1 MSSASFAS
9 SQALAWRL
17 SRQLLDPV
25 GTESVEEVVRRLGAV
40 QASQGWAAELSIRT
54 RRQHS
59 EAGEVARARAEGRLI
74 MTFAFRGATH
84 LMTPEDGG
92 VYLALRAASRQWE
105 LKSWREYYG
114 LTSSDWPALRE
125 TVREALA
132 PEPLTAK
139 ELIAAIAARPRFAHL
154 GPILA
159 GNPWGVMKAI
169 AWHGDMAF
177 GPPRDSE
184 RGRQQTLQRLDEN
197 PRWAGVPD
205 LDDAGMRA
213 IETYLRS
220 YGPATLD
227 HLDYW
232 LAKGL
237 SAGRRRIE
245 GWLARLGERLVEV
258 EVDGQPGFLFR
269 DDLDEL
275 AATRPSKAVRLLPV
289 YDQWVLGPGTVD
301 ARLVPP
307 ARRELV
313 SRGANVVV
321 VDGVVSGVWTLGDAE
336 IAIDWFA
343 ESGAP
348 PHAALDDEIDR
359 LAGILDR
366 SLRVAVK
373 AA

>member
-1 MSSASFAS
+1 MSFASFAS

-25 GTESVEEVVRRLGAV
+25 GTEPVEEVVRRLGAV
-40 QASQGWAAELSIRT
+40 QAQHGWAAELSIRT
-54 RRQHS
+54 RRQRS

-114 LTSSDWPALRE
+114 LEPSDWPGLHA
-125 TVREALA
+125 TVRDALGA
-132 PEPLTAK
+132 EPLTVK
-139 ELIAAIAARPRFAHL
+139 ELVAAIAARPKFAHL

-159 GNPWGVMKAI
+159 DNPWGVMKALG
-169 AWHGDMAF
+169 WHGVLCF
-177 GPPRDSE
+177 GPLQ
-184 RGRQQTLQRLDEN
+184 GRQQTLHRLDDN
-197 PRWAGVPD
+197 PRWAGVPE

-237 SAGRRRIE
+237 SAGRKRIE
-245 GWLARLGERLVEV
+245 GWLARLGERLAEI
-258 EVDGQPGFLFR
+258 EVDGEQSYIFR

-275 AATRPSKAVRLLPV
+275 TATATSRSVRLLPT
-289 YDQWVLGPGTVD
+289 YDQWLLGAGTAD
-301 ARLVPP
+301 ARIVPP
-307 ARRELV
+307 ARRERV
-313 SRGANVVV
+313 SRGASVVIV
-321 VDGVVSGVWTLGDAE
+321 GGVVAGTWSLADDEVT
-336 IAIDWFA
+336 IDWFP
-343 ESGAP
+343 ESGRAP
-348 PHAALDDEIDR
+348 TDALDGEIDR
-359 LAGILDR
+359 LASILDR
-366 SLRVAVK
+366 PLRVAVK